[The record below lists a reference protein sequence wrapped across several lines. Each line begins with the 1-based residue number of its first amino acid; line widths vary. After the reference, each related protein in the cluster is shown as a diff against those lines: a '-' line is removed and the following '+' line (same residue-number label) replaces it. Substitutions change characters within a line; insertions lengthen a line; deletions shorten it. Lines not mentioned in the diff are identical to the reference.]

1 MTHSKVQI
9 PVGKYVRL
17 LLGVIALLVVIHCG
31 LNYYTYSV
39 SEVPWLLYQL
49 FELDEENNVPTWFSS
64 FLLLNN
70 AIVTLFFAQFRL
82 DGLKVHWHFLSAGF
96 LVLAADEVAGL
107 HETFHTA
114 IDFSWVIPAAAFVAL
129 VLLYFI
135 PFLKHLEKRLMIG
148 FMLAGM
154 VYVGGALGIEM
165 LAQDMDEDTMVYGF
179 YTAVEEGMEMLGAW
193 LFLTVSLQAL
203 QGNDVNVRFL

>member
-9 PVGKYVRL
+9 PVGEYVRL
-17 LLGVIALLVVIHCG
+17 LLVVIALLVVIHCG

-70 AIVTLFFAQFRL
+70 AIVTLFLAQFRL

-114 IDFSWVIPAAAFVAL
+114 IDFSWVIPAAALVAL

-135 PFLKHLEKRLMIG
+135 PFLKRLEKRLMIG